1 MCLHVWSSKVWSV
14 FLVLILLPAFLAVDS
29 GCHAS
34 RRTKGA
40 VIGAAT
46 GAAAGAVIV
55 KKNKAV
61 AILLGAA
68 IGGVAGGIIGDYM
81 DQQAAEIKR
90 DLKGAKVERVGEGI
104 VVTFDS
110 GLWFDFD
117 SDALKAATQ
126 DNLNQFARTLN
137 KYAETDV
144 QIFGHT
150 DNTGDKAYN
159 LNLSNQRAD
168 AVQKY
173 LIQKAVLAKRLTTVG
188 LGENDPIAENTTD
201 AGRQLNR
208 RVELT
213 ILANKKLIRDAR
225 RGKIPGSEKN
235 K

>member
-1 MCLHVWSSKVWSV
+1 MCLHAWSSKVWSV
-14 FLVLILLPAFLAVDS
+14 FLVLILLPAFLVVNS

-117 SDALKAATQ
+117 SDALKSATQ

-225 RGKIPGSEKN
+225 RGKIPGSEK

>member
-1 MCLHVWSSKVWSV
+1 MFLHGWSSKVWSL
-14 FLVLILLPAFLAVDS
+14 FLVLIILPASLAVNS

-40 VIGAAT
+40 VIGATA
-46 GAAAGAVIV
+46 GAAAGAVLV

-61 AILLGAA
+61 AIILGAA

-81 DQQAAEIKR
+81 DKQAAEIKR

-110 GLWFDFD
+110 GLLFDFD
-117 SDALKAATQ
+117 SYALKATTQ

-150 DNTGDKAYN
+150 DNTGDEVYN
-159 LNLSNQRAD
+159 LKLSGERAG

-173 LIQKAVLAKRLTTVG
+173 LIQKNVLSKRLRT
-188 LGENDPIAENTTD
+188 LGMGEKDPIAENTTD
-201 AGRQLNR
+201 NGRQLNR